1 MKIVVYKNNM
11 TTGRGADRAVGT
23 LCGLLAATHEVTLLT
38 GEGAALSCALDSR
51 VSVSR
56 IPLTTAALKESL
68 VAVKPELIIST
79 GTDEIRDL
87 DAAFPT
93 AFPAPVIQQF
103 HIYPPSAF
111 KPRRWI
117 RNAKIKR
124 ALRRCVAIQVLLSE
138 YVEITRKMLKYKG
151 KVCAIGNV
159 APEIQPE
166 ISVTGAPIILYPA
179 AFHKDKRQE
188 LLLRAF
194 ALLKKRVPT
203 AKLILAGKGKDKE
216 VARLQ
221 RLCQK
226 LGIAADVAFPGYIT
240 DLHSTLA
247 EATLVA
253 FPSRME
259 GFPLTLVESAA
270 VGRLAVGCTDCRA
283 SRDLVPKLGGILSK
297 PTPAAFAE
305 ALEQGIDAFK
315 TYTAPSAALRE
326 FASETIST
334 QWKALITPPF
344 L

>member
-23 LCGLLAATHEVTLLT
+23 LCGLLVATHEITLLT
-38 GEGAALSCALDSR
+38 GEGAALSCAIDSR
-51 VSVSR
+51 VKVSR
-56 IPLTTAALKESL
+56 IPLTTAALKEAL
-68 VAVKPELIIST
+68 LAAKPELIIST

-117 RNAKIKR
+117 RNVKIKR
-124 ALRRCVAIQVLLSE
+124 ALRRCAAIQVLLSE
-138 YVEITRKMLKYKG
+138 YVEITRKVLNYKG
-151 KVCAIGNV
+151 KICAIGNV
-159 APEIQPE
+159 APASQPLPPA
-166 ISVTGAPIILYPA
+166 TGAPTILYPA

-194 ALLKKRVPT
+194 VLLKKRVPT

-221 RLCQK
+221 GLCQK
-226 LGIAADVAFPGYIT
+226 LGIATDVAFPGYIT
-240 DLHSTLA
+240 DLRTTLA
-247 EATLVA
+247 TATLVA

-259 GFPLTLVESAA
+259 GFPLTLVESAS
-270 VGRLAVGCTDCRA
+270 VGRLAVGCTDCLA
-283 SRDLVPKLGGILSK
+283 SREILPKFGGILVK

-305 ALEQGIDAFK
+305 ALEQGLVASR
-315 TYTAPSAALRE
+315 TYTAPSAAL
-326 FASETIST
+326 ETYSPESISA
-334 QWKALITPPF
+334 QWNALLSPPF